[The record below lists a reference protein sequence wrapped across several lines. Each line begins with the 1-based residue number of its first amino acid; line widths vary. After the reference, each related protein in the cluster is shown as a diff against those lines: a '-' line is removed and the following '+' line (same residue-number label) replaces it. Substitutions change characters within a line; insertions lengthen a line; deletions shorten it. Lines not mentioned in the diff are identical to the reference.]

1 VSGDPVDA
9 LARAVLYE
17 GYLLYP
23 YTRSSAKNQA
33 RWTFGGVYP
42 PAWESDPS
50 TMRTECLLRPGDGCR
65 VAVQVRCLQLVR
77 RTSREEPPWQ
87 EAVERTIADV
97 VAAAGELVSH
107 PRSIEIALPSG
118 RASDAGVDR
127 EWLAI
132 AGGVTV
138 AATPV
143 GAGALRLTVQ
153 IENRTPA
160 PLGLDREGAVLRSL
174 VSTHT
179 VLRATSGEFVSLADP
194 PAELAA
200 AAAACD
206 NAGTWPALA
215 GEPGSRDAVLSSPI
229 ILEDHARVAGE
240 SPGDLFDATEIDE
253 ILTLRILTLTDDE
266 KAEVRRTDDHAR
278 ELLERC
284 ESLTGDQLLRL
295 HGTLRGLRS

>member
-1 VSGDPVDA
+1 VSGDPVEA
-9 LARAVLYE
+9 VARAVLYE

-23 YTRSSAKNQA
+23 YTRSSAKNQV
-33 RWTFGGVYP
+33 RWTFGGIYP
-42 PAWESDPS
+42 PAWRADPS
-50 TMRTECLLRPGDGCR
+50 TMRTECLLRPSDGCR
-65 VAVQVRCLQLVR
+65 IAVRVRCLQLVR

-87 EAVERTIADV
+87 EAAERTVAVLETRADDLPSRPHRIA
-97 VAAAGELVSH
+97 
-107 PRSIEIALPSG
+107 IALPAGSAG
-118 RASDAGVDR
+118 DAGVDR

-132 AGGVTV
+132 SGRVTI
-138 AATPV
+138 AAVPV
-143 GAGALRLTVQ
+143 EAGALRLSVE
-153 IENRTPA
+153 IENTTPA
-160 PLGLDREGAVLRSL
+160 PAGLDREAALLRAM

-179 VLRATSGEFVSLADP
+179 LLRATGGEFVSLADP

-215 GEPGSRDAVLSSPI
+215 GEPGSHDAVLSSPI
-229 ILEDHARVAGE
+229 ILEDHARVAEE

-253 ILTLRILTLTDDE
+253 ILTLRVLTLTDEE
-266 KAEVRRTDDHAR
+266 KAELRRTDDRAR

-295 HGTLRGLRS
+295 HGTLRGLRR